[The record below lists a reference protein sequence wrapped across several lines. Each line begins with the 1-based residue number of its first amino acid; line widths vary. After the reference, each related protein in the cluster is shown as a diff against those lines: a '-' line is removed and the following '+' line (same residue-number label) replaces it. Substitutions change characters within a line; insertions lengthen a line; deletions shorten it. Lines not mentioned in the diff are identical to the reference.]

1 MSKDSNVQWGCT
13 LLILTRAANSIESVN
28 CGEGARGDQRV
39 ESFLFSK
46 DGIKNL
52 NQYLIIHVFSVIIA
66 LDNSS

>member
-1 MSKDSNVQWGCT
+1 MYNGGVRFLFLQE
-13 LLILTRAANSIESVN
+13 LLISIESVN
-28 CGEGARGDQRV
+28 FEGARGDQRV